1 MEYAAIQELIFYF
14 LGLPNFPS
22 ATLAKG
28 SGNVGR
34 SPFLRRG
41 LFLGIP
47 GQCCPQGQDH
57 GWRGDSVSSCA
68 PLFVFSTNSELKAE
82 LSQVPVPGRSQCFIF
97 IVFISQFYS
106 FEGQVLISF
115 PFIVMSKVDFKMK
128 LFIQNELLKEK
139 Y

>member
-1 MEYAAIQELIFYF
+1 MECAAIQELIFYF
-14 LGLPNFPS
+14 LWLPNFPS

-28 SGNVGR
+28 GRNVGR
-34 SPFLRRG
+34 PPLLRRG

-47 GQCCPQGQDH
+47 GQCCPQAQDH

-68 PLFVFSTNSELKAE
+68 PLFVFSTNSELKPE
-82 LSQVPVPGRSQCFIF
+82 LSQAPLPSRSHNVLFSLYLF
-97 IVFISQFYS
+97 QFYS

-115 PFIVMSKVDFKMK
+115 PFIVMIKVDFKMK